1 MKNLF
6 CYTDVA
12 SGDSFARTGV
22 ANPRPGTGDGGAKG
36 LGGVKGE
43 REKIKWK
50 DESGASHSYWK
61 VYQEPG
67 PGQAGTPGAL
77 GCVVVYYDK

>member
-6 CYTDVA
+6 CHTDVA

-22 ANPRPGTGDGGAKG
+22 AKPRAGTGDGGAKG
-36 LGGVKGE
+36 TGGAQGRRKKVK
-43 REKIKWK
+43 WT

-61 VYQEPG
+61 IYSYPG
-67 PGQAGTPGAL
+67 VGADGAMGAS
-77 GCVVVYYDK
+77 GCAVVYYDK